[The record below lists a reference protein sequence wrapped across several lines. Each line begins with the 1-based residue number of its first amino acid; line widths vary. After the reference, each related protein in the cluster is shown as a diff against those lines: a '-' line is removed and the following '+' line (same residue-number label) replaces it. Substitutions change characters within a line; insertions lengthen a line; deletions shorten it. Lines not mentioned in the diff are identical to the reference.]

1 MKRRGTRFE
10 ALPGFPLAEMEAART
25 KLEAEGVDVIL
36 LPGGTLGAGEEGA
49 FRNALTVTEQRILE
63 VTQRLGRLLAMRNG
77 AARAV

>member
-36 LPGGTLGAGEEGA
+36 LPGGTLGAAKKVPSVSRSRSPSSA
-49 FRNALTVTEQRILE
+49 FWR
-63 VTQRLGRLLAMRNG
+63 
-77 AARAV
+77 